1 MRKLVEFGLQYK
13 AVMMLITVIIV
24 IGGIFSF
31 FSLGRLEDPPF
42 SVKSALVI
50 TQYPGATPEEVEQE
64 VTDRLETAIHQMPQ
78 VKHIYSMSRD
88 GLSYIK
94 VDVKDR
100 YWAKDLPQVWDELRR
115 KISDTKPSLPP
126 GVDAPKVVDDLD
138 LFSVFY

>member
-1 MRKLVEFGLQYK
+1 MRKLIEFGLTSK
-13 AVMMLITVIIV
+13 ALMILITAILV

-50 TQYPGATPEEVEQE
+50 TQYPGATPIEVEQE
-64 VTDRLETAIHQMPQ
+64 VTDRLETAIQQMPQ
-78 VKHIYSMSRD
+78 VKNIYSMSRE

-94 VDVKDR
+94 VDIKDR

-115 KISDTKPSLPP
+115 KINDTISHASHLELRHH
-126 GVDAPKVVDDLD
+126 V
-138 LFSVFY
+138 